1 MDVISEPFTYEHARR
16 HGLTAND
23 LVERCRAGE
32 LVRPHRGV
40 YLPAHLVDD
49 LDARVVAVGLL
60 LPRGAAVAR
69 ESAAWMLGLDVR
81 PPERWRSAP
90 KLECLVPLDGIR
102 PRHPGVNAFIS
113 ALPPDDIVVING
125 IACTTA
131 TRTGLDLARWR
142 PRFIGLGAVDALAH
156 AGLTTVTELAEA
168 AGRLAGH
175 RFIRR
180 AREVIDLCEPA
191 TESVPESWCRLRL
204 IEAGL
209 PRPAVQVSLRDADGR
224 EVYRL
229 DMGILEAL
237 VGIEYDGAEHHLRT
251 VADRERDEARR
262 KDIRRRWRWRVLP
275 ATAADILGRSPQLEG
290 AVMELLGISIDF
302 RRQDWGL
309 QA

>member
-1 MDVISEPFTYEHARR
+1 MDVISEPFTYEDARR
-16 HGLTAND
+16 HGLSAND
-23 LVERCRAGE
+23 LVGLCRAGE

-60 LPRGAAVAR
+60 LPPGAAVAR
-69 ESAAWMLGLDVR
+69 ESAAWMLGLDIR
-81 PPERWRSAP
+81 PPERWQSAP
-90 KLECLVPLDGIR
+90 KLECLVPVDGIR
-102 PRHPGVNAFIS
+102 PRRPGVNAFIS
-113 ALPPDDIVVING
+113 ELPPDDIVVING

-131 TRTGLDLARWR
+131 TRTGVDLARWR
-142 PRFIGLGAVDALAH
+142 PRFIGLGAVDALTH
-156 AGLTTVTELAEA
+156 AKLTTVPELAEA

-209 PRPAVQVSLRDADGR
+209 PRPAVQIVLRDENGR
-224 EVYRL
+224 EVYRI
-229 DMGILEAL
+229 DMGIPEAL
-237 VGIEYDGAEHHLRT
+237 IGIEYDGAEHHLRT
-251 VADRERDEARR
+251 VADREHDEARR
-262 KDIRRRWRWRVLP
+262 KDIRRRWGYRVLP
-275 ATAADILGRSPQLEG
+275 ATSTDILGRSPRLES
-290 AVMELLGISIDF
+290 AVMELLGISLDF
-302 RRQDWGL
+302 RRRDWGL